1 MNTLL
6 CPWHK
11 PGQRSYIAGQRS
23 YIGFFIHGDKM
34 VAKGVK
40 QKQCPDCKRWF
51 WPSEYGV
58 KPKEKICDSEYLQ
71 KLIDAAADEHYNSSM
86 DSPSEA
92 LLVAEIEKREAA
104 WKNLAMLYR
113 RKIARYRNQIV
124 QLGEAPKADEKIDG
138 GIERFEKQLDCAPNI
153 VRLGGGDGLM
163 GGASD

>member
-1 MNTLL
+1 MSRIRTDFG
-6 CPWHK
+6 P
-11 PGQRSYIAGQRS
+11 
-23 YIGFFIHGDKM
+23 FITEG
-34 VAKGVK
+34 
-40 QKQCPDCKRWF
+40 
-51 WPSEYGV
+51 
-58 KPKEKICDSEYLQ
+58 EYL
-71 KLIDAAADEHYNSSM
+71 
-86 DSPSEA
+86 EA
-92 LLVAEIEKREAA
+92 VAEIEKREAA